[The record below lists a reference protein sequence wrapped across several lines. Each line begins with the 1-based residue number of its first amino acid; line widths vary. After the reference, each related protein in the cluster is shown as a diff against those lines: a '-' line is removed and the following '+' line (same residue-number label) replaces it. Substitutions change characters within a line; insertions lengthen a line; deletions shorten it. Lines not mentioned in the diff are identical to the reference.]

1 MKSWTN
7 EENVKR
13 DKRFNKIK
21 IVTKKNVDDM
31 VQQKLCKLYCKASF
45 WYTLVCMVNKF
56 ESIQ

>member
-7 EENVKR
+7 KENVKR

-31 VQQKLCKLYCKASF
+31 VQ
-45 WYTLVCMVNKF
+45 
-56 ESIQ
+56 